1 MASSDELGV
10 FFCVFLSR
18 VTVVPDDYLG
28 SRYTDKCL
36 GRRRKCMEGA
46 ESIGKR
52 LKALREDNKLRQA
65 DLAREFHISNPNT
78 ISMYERDQR
87 LPSIRTI
94 EMYSDKFNVSIDW
107 IIKGRDSGHFDIRA
121 DYKCDEVIEILTSFH
136 EKAIRD
142 VAVYQLR
149 ALLRLEK

>member
-1 MASSDELGV
+1 
-10 FFCVFLSR
+10 
-18 VTVVPDDYLG
+18 
-28 SRYTDKCL
+28 
-36 GRRRKCMEGA
+36 MEGA
-46 ESIGKR
+46 ESIGER
-52 LKALREDNKLRQA
+52 LKALREDSKLRQA

-107 IIKGRDSGHFDIRA
+107 IIKGRNPGHFDIRA
-121 DYKCDEVIEILTSFH
+121 DYKCDEVIEIFTSFH
-136 EKAIRD
+136 EKSIRD